1 MEGNNDNEYDFVSED
16 GFDENTIVFQID
28 DEDGNPKEVIR
39 VNDDGFHIYGERLKT
54 ADDVAAAFRHF
65 FARAAYD
72 MDELGRVVV
81 EDVKGTEEREEE

>member
-1 MEGNNDNEYDFVSED
+1 MEGNNDNEYYFASED

-39 VNDDGFHIYGERLKT
+39 VDDDGFHIYGERLKT

-65 FARAAYD
+65 FARSAYY

-81 EDVKGTEEREEE
+81 EDVRGTEEKEGE